1 MEAGE
6 RRGEMRTVK
15 INPAGSFD
23 GENSLRCFPA
33 TNMEREKVLWCSE
46 NIAEI
51 GELRVAPRLPPLP
64 SAQQR
69 AAAEPGVENEEKMWK
84 GWS

>member
-6 RRGEMRTVK
+6 RRGKTRTVK
-15 INPAGSFD
+15 INPAGSFNE
-23 GENSLRCFPA
+23 ENSLRCFPA
-33 TNMEREKVLWCSE
+33 TNMEREKVLWCSK
-46 NIAEI
+46 NGAETRD
-51 GELRVAPRLPPLP
+51 LRVAPSLSPLP

-69 AAAEPGVENEEKMWK
+69 AAAEPGVENEERMWK